1 MLTQYFLI
9 AEAEAVMQALDE
21 EEAQMEVL
29 KNKNEELETVLNQK
43 SLDLVNAE
51 ASLGKTSK
59 KLSAT
64 VRKFDE
70 LHHLSENLLSEIEKL
85 QSQLHD
91 RDSEVSFLR
100 QEVTR
105 CTNDAIAASQMSK
118 NRNSDEMHDLLSW
131 LDSVVSQ
138 VLMHNRHSDDKE
150 RNQDHECRE
159 RLQKQIM
166 AIITDLEDQRAVI
179 QSKDNLLRLERNRV
193 EDLIRKE
200 ESLEKV
206 LQEKESELTII
217 RDLENSGQG
226 TTMSSETIEAESVVS
241 FNSYKIQ
248 FAVLRHH
255 ISLSDLDPSPLLC
268 RIILLIY
275 TVILNT
281 RVLGTL

>member
-1 MLTQYFLI
+1 
-9 AEAEAVMQALDE
+9 MQALDE
-21 EEAQMEVL
+21 EEAEMEVL
-29 KNKNEELETVLNQK
+29 RNKNGELETFLNKK
-43 SLDLVNAE
+43 SIDLSNAE

-118 NRNSDEMHDLLSW
+118 SRNSDEMNDLLSW

-138 VLMHNRHSDDKE
+138 VLVHNRHSDDKE
-150 RNQDHECRE
+150 RNQDHEYKE

-166 AIITDLEDQRAVI
+166 AIITDLEDQRAVM

-193 EDLIRKE
+193 EDLMRKG

-206 LQEKESELTII
+206 LQEKEAELTII
-217 RDLENSGQG
+217 RDVENSGQG
-226 TTMSSETIEAESVVS
+226 TNMASETIEAESVVS
-241 FNSYKIQ
+241 FNSYKLH
-248 FAVLRHH
+248 FVVFRHH
-255 ISLSDLDPSPLLC
+255 VYLIDLVTIAMQDY
-268 RIILLIY
+268 III
-275 TVILNT
+275 
-281 RVLGTL
+281 